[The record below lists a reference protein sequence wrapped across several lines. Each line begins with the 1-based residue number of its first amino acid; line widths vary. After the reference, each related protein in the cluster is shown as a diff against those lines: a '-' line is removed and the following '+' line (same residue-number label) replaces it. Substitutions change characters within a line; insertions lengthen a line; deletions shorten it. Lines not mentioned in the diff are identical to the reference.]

1 MGSGSTVV
9 YAVQH
14 LARVV
19 NKTGY
24 KVTCVPTSFQSRQLI
39 LEHGLI
45 LSDLSQTPEV
55 LSNVGLELFLGENN
69 SVMLPN
75 FR

>member
-1 MGSGSTVV
+1 MV

-19 NKTGY
+19 SKTGY

>member
-14 LARVV
+14 LATVV
-19 NKTGY
+19 SKTGY